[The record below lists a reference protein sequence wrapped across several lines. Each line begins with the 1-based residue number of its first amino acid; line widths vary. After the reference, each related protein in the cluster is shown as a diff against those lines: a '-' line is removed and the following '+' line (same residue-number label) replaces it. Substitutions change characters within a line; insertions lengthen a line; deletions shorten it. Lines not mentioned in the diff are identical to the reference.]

1 MMGMMGMMGMMTS
14 SPGLIAATLLAATLA
29 QAPAPA
35 PAKPSSAPGLV
46 AIVPP
51 LTALDGRV
59 LAKDGVTPVAQAE
72 VRLTG
77 AVDHEPRVAR
87 SDRAGRFKVR
97 LPAGRYTLTITRGME
112 IYEARSVYTVPAG
125 GRVDIDFLLLPDFE
139 KADGPSAKRPAITRR
154 PANTQ
159 GPAIMRGPEPRPET
173 PVVVGSV
180 VDIMRSH
187 TKRRVGRWGEALG
200 FVASLLAVALAAH

>member
-1 MMGMMGMMGMMTS
+1 MASLPFLTTALLLSTTLTQAAEPATDKQS
-14 SPGLIAATLLAATLA
+14 SGPALI
-29 QAPAPA
+29 
-35 PAKPSSAPGLV
+35 

-59 LAKDGVTPVAQAE
+59 LTKDGVTPVSRAE
-72 VRLTG
+72 VRLIG
-77 AVDHEPRVAR
+77 AVDHEPRLAF

-125 GRVDIDFLLLPDFE
+125 GRVGIDFLLLPDFE
-139 KADGPSAKRPAITRR
+139 KPGGPAASPPAAQDPAI
-154 PANTQ
+154 
-159 GPAIMRGPEPRPET
+159 IRGPDPRPDA

-180 VDIMRSH
+180 VDIMRTH
-187 TKRRVGRWGEALG
+187 TKRRLGRWGEALG
-200 FVASLLAVALAAH
+200 FIASLLAVALAAN